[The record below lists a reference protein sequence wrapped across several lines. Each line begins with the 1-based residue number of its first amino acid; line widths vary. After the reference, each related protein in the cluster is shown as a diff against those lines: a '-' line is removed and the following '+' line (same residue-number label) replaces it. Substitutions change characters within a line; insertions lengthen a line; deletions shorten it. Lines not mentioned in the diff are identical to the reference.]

1 MPLAYLGSYRAR
13 LEMPW
18 VRSLK
23 DKRGLITPVIERARV
38 RFPASIARLAGENE
52 RTWEV
57 IGAVVLGRE
66 AEWVRQVLEG
76 LAGFVRAGGSY
87 SVTEEATWVEAWEE
101 E

>member
-1 MPLAYLGSYRAR
+1 MPAAYLGSYRAR

-23 DKRGLITPVIERARV
+23 EKRGLVTPVIERARSK
-38 RFPASIARLAGENE
+38 FPASIARLAGENE

-66 AEWVRQVLEG
+66 AEWVRQVLAG
-76 LAGFVRAGGSY
+76 LSDFVRAGGPY
-87 SVTEEATWVEAWEE
+87 SVVEETLEVDVWDAG
-101 E
+101 